1 MAAAILLNNYFGLKL
16 FWRLKWRIIHHFW
29 HLNGDDYLQII
40 SEGKKKSN
48 GTAILS
54 GYGILDDY
62 ERYMDNNDEERS
74 RSIPSRTKLGK
85 RAAAIEKFPSFGTP
99 LILFGGLITIPFW
112 GYRTTS
118 MASIDVMLAD
128 LPRVEY
134 GQEKITP
141 ADIRKAEE
149 RQRELVN
156 RIKTAGIG
164 AKLSNAVNARNY
176 IHSKVR

>member
-1 MAAAILLNNYFGLKL
+1 
-16 FWRLKWRIIHHFW
+16 
-29 HLNGDDYLQII
+29 
-40 SEGKKKSN
+40 
-48 GTAILS
+48 
-54 GYGILDDY
+54 
-62 ERYMDNNDEERS
+62 
-74 RSIPSRTKLGK
+74 
-85 RAAAIEKFPSFGTP
+85 
-99 LILFGGLITIPFW
+99 
-112 GYRTTS
+112 